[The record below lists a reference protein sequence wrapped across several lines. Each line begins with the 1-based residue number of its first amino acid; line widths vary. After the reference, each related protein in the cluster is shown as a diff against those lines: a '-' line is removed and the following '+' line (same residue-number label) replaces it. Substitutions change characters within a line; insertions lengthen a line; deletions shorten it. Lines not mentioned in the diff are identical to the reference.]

1 MAAFLVL
8 STAWAADS
16 PAPSILHSEEGA
28 PAPNL
33 AAYRALSDSRSRDYD
48 KTQDISP
55 RQLVLLLEVAERTG
69 ANLGQALATG
79 EHESARTW
87 NDHVRPTLKSGNL
100 GSATGV
106 WQFQPATFHGIIK
119 TYGNALLAA
128 SAADPASGREHL
140 DLGDGPFSDDK
151 VRGLIRETV
160 NGERGVEDEALQLL
174 RHNFAVLAFAKHFLS
189 RDTGATTPEEDYL
202 FHFLGAGE
210 GRRVLELARGEARD
224 TLCVKPRVEPLDP
237 LAPSLDLRAQ
247 EARLAAMKATAMAR
261 ELPGIATDPAAD
273 GAIGPELRIRV
284 RPRGESDGASGG
296 GKISTVKSKV
306 GIQAVPPSVLDA
318 AVPPLGF
325 REEPAI
331 SSQWGMPADS
341 PTVTG
346 NLGMFYRDG
355 KGQTQPYTWG
365 EFMENLARRVRAD
378 EQPAMVRAKYGV
390 GFSLE
395 GGDVPGTAFD
405 PETVS
410 GGAEFR
416 HRNDQTLVVPESFVM
431 GPLDREETEHYKQRL
446 WALVT
451 QADDEPMDA
460 LPPESLSTLRHLG
473 LLPEG
478 VEQAGTDQPQ
488 VRKALQ
494 AFRKKVGKDA
504 PDDPAHTDRLL
515 PAERIALEIYDRRLA
530 HYAALQSCQ
539 AASSGD
545 APDLSRIR
553 KLPAGLQR
561 LAAPHVIAVQN
572 ALVEQGLLKQPTK
585 KHVWRDKR
593 RKKHVVYK
601 PVPFQG
607 KVDKATIAALDAFQL
622 RHGLR
627 VTEGVLDAVTLE
639 LLGLPPMGSEIFLPV
654 SGPQCRIDSGTE
666 ASCAIPGKGR
676 GDALGI
682 PGAAASLPRGRL
694 LDVISCPDCSDA
706 GREAS

>member
-1 MAAFLVL
+1 MAALLVL
-8 STAWAADS
+8 STAWAANS
-16 PAPSILHSEEGA
+16 PAPSTLYSAEGG
-28 PAPNL
+28 PEPDL

-69 ANLGQALATG
+69 TNLGQALATG

-87 NDHVRPTLKSGNL
+87 NDHIRPTLKSGNL

-106 WQFQPATFHGIIK
+106 WQFQPATFHSIITK
-119 TYGNALLAA
+119 YGEKLLAV
-128 SAADPASGREHL
+128 SGADPATGRERL
-140 DLGDGPFSDDK
+140 DLGDGPFADAE
-151 VRGLIRETV
+151 VRSLIRETV
-160 NGERGVEDEALQLL
+160 NGERGVEDEELQLL

-210 GRRVLELARGEARD
+210 GRRVLELARGPARD
-224 TLCVKPRVEPLDP
+224 TLCVKPRAGSLDP
-237 LAPSLDLRAQ
+237 LSSPSELLAA
-247 EARLAAMKATAMAR
+247 EARLAVMKATAMAR
-261 ELPGIATDPAAD
+261 ELPGVARDPAAD
-273 GAIGPELRIRV
+273 AAIDPALRIRV
-284 RPRGESDGASGG
+284 RPQREPGGAP
-296 GKISTVKSKV
+296 GKGRISTLQSEV
-306 GIQAVPPSVLDA
+306 GIQSVPPRVLEA
-318 AVPPLGF
+318 AVPPLAF
-325 REEPAI
+325 QAAPAV
-331 SSQWGMPADS
+331 SADWGLPAES

-410 GGAEFR
+410 GGVEFR
-416 HRNDQTLVVPESFVM
+416 HRNGRTLVVPESFVM

-478 VEQAGTDQPQ
+478 VQQAGTDQPQ

-494 AFRKKVGKDA
+494 AFREKVGKDA

-572 ALVEQGLLKQPTK
+572 ALVEQGHLKQPTK

-607 KVDKATIAALDAFQL
+607 KVDKATIAALDTFQL

-627 VTEGVLDAVTLE
+627 VTGGVLDAVTLE
-639 LLGLPPMGSEIFLPV
+639 LLGLPPMGPEVFLPV
-654 SGPQCRIDSGTE
+654 SGPQCRISSGTE
-666 ASCAIPGKGR
+666 ASCAIPGNGR

-682 PGAAASLPRGRL
+682 PGAAASRPRGRL

-706 GREAS
+706 GRDAS

>member
-16 PAPSILHSEEGA
+16 PAPSTLYPAEGA
-28 PAPNL
+28 PEPDL

-87 NDHVRPTLKSGNL
+87 NDHIRPTLKSGNL

-119 TYGNALLAA
+119 TYGKQLLAA
-128 SAADPASGREHL
+128 SSADPAAGRERL

-160 NGERGVEDEALQLL
+160 NGERGVEDEELQLL
-174 RHNFAVLAFAKHFLS
+174 RHNFAVLAFAKHYLS

-210 GRRVLELARGEARD
+210 GRRVLALARGEARD
-224 TLCVKPRVEPLDP
+224 TLCVKPREEPLDP
-237 LAPSLDLRAQ
+237 LSSPSELLAG
-247 EARLAAMKATAMAR
+247 EARLALMKATAMAR
-261 ELPGIATDPAAD
+261 ELPGLARDPAAD
-273 GAIGPELRIRV
+273 VVADPELRIWV
-284 RPRGESDGASGG
+284 RSQGDSGA
-296 GKISTVKSKV
+296 GKISTLKSKV
-306 GIQAVPPSVLDA
+306 GIQTVPPRVLETA
-318 AVPPLGF
+318 APPIAF
-325 REEPAI
+325 EPEPEI
-331 SSQWGMPADS
+331 SSEWGLPADS

-365 EFMENLARRVRAD
+365 EFMENLARRVRAN

-405 PETVS
+405 PAAVS

-416 HRNDQTLVVPESFVM
+416 HRNGRTLVVPESFVM

-460 LPPESLSTLRHLG
+460 LPPESLSTLQHLG

-478 VEQAGTDQPQ
+478 AQQAGTDQPQ

-504 PDDPAHTDRLL
+504 PDDPAHTDRLM
-515 PAERIALEIYDRRLA
+515 PAERIALEVYDRRLA

-539 AASSGD
+539 AASSVD

-572 ALVEQGLLKQPTK
+572 ALAEQGLLKQPTK

-601 PVPFQG
+601 PAPFQG
-607 KVDKATIAALDAFQL
+607 KVDKATIAALDTFQL

-639 LLGLPPMGSEIFLPV
+639 LLGLPPMGPEIFLPV
-654 SGPQCRIDSGTE
+654 SGPQCRISRGTE
-666 ASCAIPGKGR
+666 ASCATPANGR

-682 PGAAASLPRGRL
+682 PGPAASLPRGWL
-694 LDVISCPDCSDA
+694 LDVISCPDCPDA

>member
-1 MAAFLVL
+1 MAAVLVL
-8 STAWAADS
+8 SSALATRS
-16 PAPSILHSEEGA
+16 PVASTLYPGGGPPE
-28 PAPNL
+28 PDL

-119 TYGNALLAA
+119 TYGNELLAA

-140 DLGDGPFSDDK
+140 DLGDGPFTDDE
-151 VRGLIRETV
+151 VRGLIRETA

-174 RHNFAVLAFAKHFLS
+174 RHNFAVLAFAKHYLS

-224 TLCVKPRVEPLDP
+224 TLCVRPREEPLDP
-237 LAPSLDLRAQ
+237 LSPPSELLAG
-247 EARLAAMKATAMAR
+247 EARLALMKATAMAR
-261 ELPGIATDPAAD
+261 ELPGLARDPAAD
-273 GAIGPELRIRV
+273 VATDPELRVWV
-284 RPRGESDGASGG
+284 RSQGESGDGR
-296 GKISTVKSKV
+296 ISTLKSRV
-306 GIQAVPPSVLDA
+306 GIQSVPPSVLEA
-318 AVPPLGF
+318 AAPPIAF
-325 REEPAI
+325 EPEPAV
-331 SSQWGMPADS
+331 SSQWGLPADS

-355 KGQTQPYTWG
+355 KAQTQPYTWG

-378 EQPAMVRAKYGV
+378 KQPAMVRAKYGV
-390 GFSLE
+390 GFRLE

-405 PETVS
+405 PEAVTEGV
-410 GGAEFR
+410 EFR
-416 HRNDQTLVVPESFVM
+416 HRDGRTLVVPESFVM
-431 GPLDREETEHYKQRL
+431 GPLDRQEAEHYKQRL

-451 QADDEPMDA
+451 QADAEPMDA
-460 LPPESLSTLRHLG
+460 LPPESLWTLQHLG

-478 VEQAGTDQPQ
+478 VQGAGTEQPQ

-504 PDDPAHTDRLL
+504 PDDPAYIDRLM

-539 AASSGD
+539 AASSED
-545 APDLSRIR
+545 APDLNRIR

-572 ALVEQGLLKQPTK
+572 ALAEQGLLKQPTK

-593 RKKHVVYK
+593 RKKHVAYK

-607 KVDKATIAALDAFQL
+607 KVDKATVAALGTFQL

-639 LLGLPPMGSEIFLPV
+639 LLGLPPMGPEIFLPV
-654 SGPQCRIDSGTE
+654 AGPHCEIPGGTQ
-666 ASCAIPGKGR
+666 ASCAIPGEGR
-676 GDALGI
+676 VDALGI
-682 PGAAASLPRGRL
+682 PGPAASLPGGRL
-694 LDVISCPDCSDA
+694 LDTMSCPDCSGA
-706 GREAS
+706 EREAS